1 MKHVENSATLLFRS
15 RSQCCSHAESL
26 QLTCR
31 VTAVDMPSEQRS
43 LNERPS
49 LIDDA
54 SILPDKLQT
63 FLSECFFMGFII
75 IRSARKSVADTHTHF
90 LVFFFFFFFF
100 YRGCRGEFFFFISS
114 FSLFLIAFCFKK
126 NNGTFLHTCD
136 TPKHVPRD
144 SVLRTWQ
151 RRSKSD
157 GAASLQAA
165 LHLHCRPY
173 NSNRPSTYCSIFSN
187 SHNQSILLISN
198 IFLGITS
205 YNIYRAFGT
214 PFCHPPIATT

>member
-1 MKHVENSATLLFRS
+1 MLLYDLQKNQIFP
-15 RSQCCSHAESL
+15 HAP
-26 QLTCR
+26 
-31 VTAVDMPSEQRS
+31 AVGGGR
-43 LNERPS
+43 
-49 LIDDA
+49 
-54 SILPDKLQT
+54 
-63 FLSECFFMGFII
+63 
-75 IRSARKSVADTHTHF
+75 F

-136 TPKHVPRD
+136 TPKHVFCV

-151 RRSKSD
+151 RRSKGD

-173 NSNRPSTYCSIFSN
+173 NSNRPTTYCSIFSN

-205 YNIYRAFGT
+205 YNIYRAFGK
-214 PFCHPPIATT
+214 PFCQTLSRLPKLSTLSQPVNTLKATHFPCWL